1 MKTPT
6 KPLKKPTGR
15 KLVLGVLL
23 GALFAILVFGVL
35 QMPRAGNRNNPAY
48 GEITQRYLRR
58 AEQDTN
64 APNVVNSVITDFRA
78 LDTLGEAAVL
88 FTATAAV
95 STVLSALRIRK
106 R

>member
-1 MKTPT
+1 MKPNRP
-6 KPLKKPTGR
+6 KAILI
-15 KLVLGVLL
+15 VLL
-23 GALFAILVFGVL
+23 GALFLLLVYGILE
-35 QMPRAGNRNNPAY
+35 MPTAGNRNNPAHR
-48 GEITQRYLRR
+48 EIAQRYLRR

-64 APNVVNSVITDFRA
+64 APNVVNSIITDYRA

-95 STVLSALRIRK
+95 LTVLTALKTGRR